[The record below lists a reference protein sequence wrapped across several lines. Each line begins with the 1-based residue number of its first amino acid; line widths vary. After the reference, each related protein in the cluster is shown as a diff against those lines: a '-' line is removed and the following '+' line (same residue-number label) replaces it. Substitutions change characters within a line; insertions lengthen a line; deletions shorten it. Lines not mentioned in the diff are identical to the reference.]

1 VGVGKLPKKVKLD
14 QSSLRQA
21 IKQQTTNN
29 PRDAT
34 RNRYQII
41 VSCDKVVEAA
51 NPYGCN
57 ARVGLTQAREGIPMA
72 QAKGSLSQPFFTEN
86 SPAMAKWKPK
96 IIRKPVAPPLNE
108 WPSERNS

>member
-1 VGVGKLPKKVKLD
+1 
-14 QSSLRQA
+14 
-21 IKQQTTNN
+21 
-29 PRDAT
+29 
-34 RNRYQII
+34 
-41 VSCDKVVEAA
+41 
-51 NPYGCN
+51 
-57 ARVGLTQAREGIPMA
+57 MA